1 MTVELAHP
9 STEPLASRSPT
20 TPAHPRW
27 WFLWTTPGR
36 ILTIGV
42 VLSALVIAS
51 AFATSTTINDRQ
63 QALTT
68 VLDHTEPL
76 SFAAGQL
83 YTTLSVAD
91 AAAATAFIA
100 GSEPRDVRQ
109 RYEQAITDAS
119 VAVTRASSGLTD
131 EPMVQLLGRVN
142 AQLSVYTGLVETART
157 NNRAGNPVGSS
168 YLSEA
173 SSLMQTQMLP
183 DAQRLYEETSTRVD
197 AETTASTRIPGPV
210 ILVVLATLLFGAFA
224 NRWLARRTRRRVNI
238 GFVAG
243 GLAVLIMLIWVGTA
257 LVISTL
263 DSRSAK
269 DTAAESLKTV
279 TSLAITAQQA
289 RADETLSLIRRGDED
304 VRKQSYYQRIDTM
317 QQQLSD
323 YLSRDD
329 AIDKSDLADAE
340 QLLKRWRAADDRIN
354 AYIAVGNYQA
364 ATQVALGTGE
374 DDSTPAFDRLD
385 DALTK
390 GIEESRNQLR
400 NDILNARRVLSGA
413 TVGAAVLSVVGRAR
427 GGAGVVAEA
436 ERVPVMSACAKKSL
450 AMAFARRSAAVRAA
464 GGCWPAARTGA
475 AAMPTP
481 GVTLAPPTPA
491 GMEELPP
498 SRPRGR
504 RPTRATATA
513 PRACARSPTKAEAD
527 AAVADHPQPRPAD
540 RRPRHRQQP
549 VQLPRPDHR
558 RDHRFRR
565 RHRRRGRARHLRHP
579 VAGRVPHPV
588 VGRPRHRTAE
598 QPGRRRRQDH
608 DASPVSARSWCNF
621 STVYLNAN
629 QRILAPRDSTISQ
642 PSDLSGKRV
651 CVAKGTTSLRPDP
664 ADHPAAD
671 HRRRW

>member
-1 MTVELAHP
+1 VELAHP

-42 VLSALVIAS
+42 VLAALVIAS

-68 VLDHTEPL
+68 VLNHTEPL

-100 GSEPRDVRQ
+100 GAEPRDVRQ

-142 AQLSVYTGLVETART
+142 AELSVYTGLVETART

-183 DAQRLYEETSTRVD
+183 EAQRLYEQTSSRVD
-197 AETTASTRIPGPV
+197 AETTASARIPGPV

-257 LVISTL
+257 LVISTA

-279 TSLAITAQQA
+279 TNLAITAQQA

-304 VRKQSYYQRIDTM
+304 VRKQSYYKRIDTM
-317 QQQLSD
+317 EQQLSD
-323 YLSRDD
+323 YLSRND
-329 AIDKSDLADAE
+329 AVDKTHLSDAE
-340 QLLKRWRAADDRIN
+340 QLLRKWRAADDRIN

-374 DDSTPAFDRLD
+374 DDSTPAFDKLD
-385 DALTK
+385 AALSK
-390 GIEESRNQLR
+390 GIEEGRNQLR

-413 TVGAAVLSVVGRAR
+413 TVGAAALSV
-427 GGAGVVAEA
+427 
-436 ERVPVMSACAKKSL
+436 
-450 AMAFARRSAAVRAA
+450 
-464 GGCWPAARTGA
+464 A
-475 AAMPTP
+475 AA
-481 GVTLAPPTPA
+481 L
-491 GMEELPP
+491 
-498 SRPRGR
+498 
-504 RPTRATATA
+504 
-513 PRACARSPTKAEAD
+513 
-527 AAVADHPQPRPAD
+527 AVALGLWPR
-540 RRPRHRQQP
+540 
-549 VQLPRPDHR
+549 
-558 RDHRFRR
+558 
-565 RHRRRGRARHLRHP
+565 
-579 VAGRVPHPV
+579 
-588 VGRPRHRTAE
+588 
-598 QPGRRRRQDH
+598 
-608 DASPVSARSWCNF
+608 
-621 STVYLNAN
+621 
-629 QRILAPRDSTISQ
+629 
-642 PSDLSGKRV
+642 LSEYR
-651 CVAKGTTSLRPDP
+651 
-664 ADHPAAD
+664 
-671 HRRRW
+671 